1 VQRLLAGRDLALEL
15 RLAAKMTAAGT
26 LAWWAASALGADK
39 PIFAVLVPL
48 VAMTGDPFSVVS
60 VSIDRIAGIFA
71 GVGIGIAL
79 VHSTLPGTIA
89 VGLALAAGTT
99 LGVLVHVGPRVNV
112 QAAISALFMLG
123 VAGSSHAGI
132 ARVWETAIGAAIT
145 IPVAAFVWPPDPVR
159 ELRHRLAR
167 QRQALAV
174 DFAAVADDLA
184 TGSGAAARS
193 LDDVREH
200 SIDAIRDLFEI
211 EPAKRAL
218 RLSPLRRGDAE
229 ELRDLERRI
238 ELAARL
244 YRHARALARDVA
256 DSSLQSTALATAT
269 RHLADAADRALQGE
283 DASEPLAR
291 AEAVLAAETEPVISM
306 QLRQLLAD
314 LRARLR

>member
-1 VQRLLAGRDLALEL
+1 
-15 RLAAKMTAAGT
+15 
-26 LAWWAASALGADK
+26 
-39 PIFAVLVPL
+39 
-48 VAMTGDPFSVVS
+48 
-60 VSIDRIAGIFA
+60 
-71 GVGIGIAL
+71 
-79 VHSTLPGTIA
+79 
-89 VGLALAAGTT
+89 
-99 LGVLVHVGPRVNV
+99 
-112 QAAISALFMLG
+112 MLG

-145 IPVAAFVWPPDPVR
+145 IPVAALVWPPDPVR

>member
-1 VQRLLAGRDLALEL
+1 
-15 RLAAKMTAAGT
+15 
-26 LAWWAASALGADK
+26 
-39 PIFAVLVPL
+39 
-48 VAMTGDPFSVVS
+48 
-60 VSIDRIAGIFA
+60 
-71 GVGIGIAL
+71 
-79 VHSTLPGTIA
+79 
-89 VGLALAAGTT
+89 
-99 LGVLVHVGPRVNV
+99 
-112 QAAISALFMLG
+112 
-123 VAGSSHAGI
+123 
-132 ARVWETAIGAAIT
+132 
-145 IPVAAFVWPPDPVR
+145 
-159 ELRHRLAR
+159 
-167 QRQALAV
+167 
-174 DFAAVADDLA
+174 
-184 TGSGAAARS
+184 
-193 LDDVREH
+193 VREH